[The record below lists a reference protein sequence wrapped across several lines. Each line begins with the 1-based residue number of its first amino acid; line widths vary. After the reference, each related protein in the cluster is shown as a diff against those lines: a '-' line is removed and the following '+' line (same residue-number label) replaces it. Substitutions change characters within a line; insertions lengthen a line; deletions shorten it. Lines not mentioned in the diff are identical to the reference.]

1 MNIGV
6 DISQT
11 AFKGTGVAR
20 YTTNLVTSLLT
31 YSKKDTYTFMFNSL
45 RQSVPHDIVKVIK
58 PPHTLRTYPLPPTL
72 TSFMWNTVHRYSV
85 EHLIG
90 NQDIFISSD
99 WTQPPTRKAKKV
111 TIVHDLIPYVFPE
124 TSTTKTTVSLSK
136 ANILPNIVDTHKRR
150 LEWVKK
156 ECDHIITDSESTKI
170 DLIKI
175 LGIEDS
181 RISVIYPSVKVPEV
195 TAKDIA
201 RVKKTYKLDKP
212 YILTVGKIE
221 PRKNIAR
228 LIKAFEHAKLYKDM
242 KLAVVG
248 AQGWGDQDFDTNSL
262 GDSLSFLGYVPE
274 KDLYP
279 LYAGADIFAMPSLY
293 EGFGY
298 PVIEAMALGTP
309 ISASNTSSVGE
320 LVKGYGDTF
329 DPESIES
336 IATSLRNLSSKKPHT
351 DKAQKYARSFTEKKF
366 AREFM
371 DVLESL

>member
-20 YTTNLVTSLLT
+20 YTTNLVKSLMT
-31 YSKKDTYTFMFNSL
+31 YYPKNIYTFLFTSL
-45 RQSVPHDIVKVIK
+45 RQSVPHEIVTSIK
-58 PPHTLRTYPLPPTL
+58 PPHTLRTYSLPPTL

-90 NQDIFISSD
+90 TQDIFISSD
-99 WTQPPTRKAKKV
+99 WTQPPTRSAKKV
-111 TIVHDLIPYVFPE
+111 TIVHDLIPYIFPE
-124 TSTTKTTVSLSK
+124 TSTTHTSISLQK
-136 ANILPNIVDTHKRR
+136 AQVMPNIVDTHKRR

-156 ECDHIITDSESTKI
+156 ECDMIITDSESTQN
-170 DLIKI
+170 DLIRI
-175 LGIEDS
+175 LGIKKEK
-181 RISVIYPSVKVPEV
+181 ITVVYPSVNVPKVSQKE
-195 TAKDIA
+195 II
-201 RVKKTYKLDKP
+201 RVKKKYNLLKP
-212 YILTVGKIE
+212 YVLTVGKIE

-228 LIKAFEHAKLYKDM
+228 LIKGFEHAGLHSDM
-242 KLAVVG
+242 QLAIVG
-248 AQGWGDQDFDTNSL
+248 AQGWGNHDFDTNTL
-262 GDSLSFLGYVPE
+262 GDALSFLGYVPE

-279 LYAGADIFAMPSLY
+279 LYAGATIFAMPSLY

-309 ISASNTSSVGE
+309 VCASHTSSLGE
-320 LVKGYGDTF
+320 LVKEYGDTF

-336 IATSLRNLSSKKPHT
+336 IAASLKKCAQKKPNT
-351 DKAQKYARSFTEKKF
+351 DKAKKYAESFTDKQF

-371 DVLESL
+371 SVLESL